1 MSVVLLTG
9 GTGTIGQALTSAL
22 LEKGHEV
29 IVVTRNPAK
38 FKAAGNLS
46 YAAWDLEKQVIDP
59 AAIRR
64 ADYILHLA
72 GAGVADKRWSTKRK
86 KEIRDSRVQGGQLIC
101 KALRELP
108 NHVEAVVS
116 ASAIGWY
123 GPDPVVPNPH
133 PFKEDQSA
141 YDDFLGSTCK
151 DWEDSL
157 QDLTAMGKRL
167 VILRTGIVLSP
178 KGGALKEF
186 MRPLKFGVAAIL
198 GSGSQVISWIHM
210 ADLVR
215 LYLAGMEN
223 KAMHGVYNAVAPKP
237 VNNKTLTLTLAKKMR
252 GSLYIPVH
260 VPAFVLK
267 LMLGEMS
274 IEVLKSATVSAEKCR
289 QSGFQFTFPSIE
301 SALGSL

>member
-1 MSVVLLTG
+1 MSTVLLTG
-9 GTGTIGQALTSAL
+9 GSGTIGQALTSTL

-29 IVVTRNPAK
+29 IVVTRNPGR
-38 FKAAGNLS
+38 FKPAAGLS
-46 YAAWDLEKQVIDP
+46 YAAWDLEKGVIDP
-59 AAIRR
+59 AAIKR
-64 ADYILHLA
+64 ANYIIHLA
-72 GAGVADKRWSTKRK
+72 GAGVADKRWSAKRK

-108 NHVEAVVS
+108 NQVEAVIS

-133 PFKEDQSA
+133 PFKEDQPA
-141 YDDFLGSTCK
+141 YDDFLGSTCQ
-151 DWEDSL
+151 DWEESL
-157 QDLTAMGKRL
+157 QELTAMGKRL

-198 GSGSQVISWIHM
+198 GSGSQVISWIHI

-215 LYLAGMEN
+215 LYLAGMEDKN
-223 KAMHGVYNAVAPKP
+223 MTGVYNAVAPRP
-237 VNNKTLTLTLAKKMR
+237 VNNTTLTLTLAKKMR

-289 QSGFQFTFPSIE
+289 QAGFQFTYPTIE
-301 SALGSL
+301 SALGFL

>member
-1 MSVVLLTG
+1 MSTVLLTG

-22 LEKGHEV
+22 LEKGHDV
-29 IVVTRNPAK
+29 IIVTRTPAK
-38 FKAAGNLS
+38 FKPAAGIT
-46 YAAWDLEKQVIDP
+46 YAAWDLEKGVIDP
-59 AAIRR
+59 AAIKR
-64 ADYILHLA
+64 ANYIIHLA
-72 GAGVADKRWSTKRK
+72 GAGVADKRWSDKRK
-86 KEIRDSRVQGGQLIC
+86 KEIRDSRVQGGQVIC

-108 NHVEAVVS
+108 NQVEAVIS

-123 GPDPVVPNPH
+123 GPDPSIPNHH
-133 PFKEDQSA
+133 PFKEDQPP
-141 YDDFLGSTCK
+141 YEDFLGSTCK
-151 DWEDSL
+151 AWEDSL

-167 VILRTGIVLSP
+167 VVLRTGIVLSP

-186 MRPLKFGVAAIL
+186 MRPLQFGVAAIL

-210 ADLVR
+210 TDLVR
-215 LYLAGMEN
+215 LYLAAMED

-289 QSGFQFTFPSIE
+289 HAGFQFTYPTIE